1 MSEPTNNKHI
11 DVRWRLASHEAE
23 LIAKSRE
30 QIARSLE
37 ILRQPMPETRAGLRQ
52 PEPPKE

>member
-1 MSEPTNNKHI
+1 MSGPTSNEYI
-11 DVRWRLASHEAE
+11 DFRRRLASHEAE

-37 ILRQPMPETRAGLRQ
+37 ILRQPMPETRPGERQ
-52 PEPPKE
+52 PAAKE